1 MGINIIM
8 FNLTLFIIDFIIV
21 WHITATIQSIYV
33 HRAIAHT
40 YIRYNPII
48 ESLFRIWLWLIV
60 AFNWPGWA
68 KHFATHHRKHHR
80 YADLK
85 NDPHSPVHQTLKGLI
100 KADTHMLPESDHYV
114 SKEEYEKYAGNV
126 TIHND
131 TLEHIFWK
139 FPNLG
144 VVLHIIIQTLLFGI
158 TGFVVGIIY
167 AIFRDTFI
175 AFVGKWILHKV
186 GFNYANTGN
195 DNSKILFPIT
205 FLLGGEELHTNHHND
220 ASRRN
225 FAVRWFEFDIG
236 YWYCRLLVTFKLAR
250 WL

>member
-40 YIRYNPII
+40 YIKYNPII

-100 KADTHMLPESDHYV
+100 KAGKREEIEIYM
-114 SKEEYEKYAGNV
+114 KEKGINILVIQETY
-126 TIHND
+126 I
-131 TLEHIFWK
+131 
-139 FPNLG
+139 NLTYIEQG
-144 VVLHIIIQTLLFGI
+144 KNYTFYFSGIIIG
-158 TGFVVGIIY
+158 
-167 AIFRDTFI
+167 
-175 AFVGKWILHKV
+175 
-186 GFNYANTGN
+186 
-195 DNSKILFPIT
+195 
-205 FLLGGEELHTNHHND
+205 
-220 ASRRN
+220 
-225 FAVRWFEFDIG
+225 
-236 YWYCRLLVTFKLAR
+236 
-250 WL
+250 